1 MSLWNTEFEQWKKD
15 GKGIRPKKPSKIKTS
30 KTELDISDLGM
41 LPKNWKWI
49 KIGDFEELIGSGST
63 PRGGQNTY
71 QDKGIRFIRSQN
83 VLFNQLWLEEVAYIS
98 PFIHENMNRS
108 QVKEHDVLL
117 NITGASIGRAAFV
130 PTGFGEANV
139 NQHVCIIRCCTPLI
153 NYKYLTLYLNS
164 PHAQSIIKKINSG
177 ATREALTFNQIR
189 NFPFPLAPK
198 EEQEMIV
205 EQLEEKFSVIENL
218 KSTIQGSLLQAE
230 TLKQSFL
237 KEVFYGKLVDSDS
250 KDEPALRLLEIIRD
264 EKKNYLDLQS
274 QQINKKTKSKKV
286 MGKEELGILDILKQA
301 KEPKPALEVWQES
314 RHKDSIENFYA
325 ELKTIHSKISET
337 RKGTESFLELINE
350 N

>member
-1 MSLWNTEFEQWKKD
+1 
-15 GKGIRPKKPSKIKTS
+15 
-30 KTELDISDLGM
+30 
-41 LPKNWKWI
+41 
-49 KIGDFEELIGSGST
+49 
-63 PRGGQNTY
+63 
-71 QDKGIRFIRSQN
+71 
-83 VLFNQLWLEEVAYIS
+83 
-98 PFIHENMNRS
+98 
-108 QVKEHDVLL
+108 
-117 NITGASIGRAAFV
+117 
-130 PTGFGEANV
+130 
-139 NQHVCIIRCCTPLI
+139 
-153 NYKYLTLYLNS
+153 
-164 PHAQSIIKKINSG
+164 
-177 ATREALTFNQIR
+177 
-189 NFPFPLAPK
+189 
-198 EEQEMIV
+198 MIV